1 MSLRERDVFGPRRRQ
16 RGKPERMVQRACLGE
31 LRRLGAIV
39 AVTDA
44 GAAYRAGAFFGDAIP
59 AGWPDITGL
68 LPDGRFIGVEC
79 KANRGRQSAAQ
90 KVMAQQ
96 IRQRHG
102 IYVLAY
108 GVEDVAEALEAP
120 EPHGTVAPKGASDGH
135 KEVQVR
141 HRRA

>member
-1 MSLRERDVFGPRRRQ
+1 MSLRERDVFGPRRR
-16 RGKPERMVQRACLGE
+16 RRRKPERAVQRACLGE

-79 KANRGRQSAAQ
+79 KAKCGRQSAAQ
-90 KVMAQQ
+90 KAIAQQ
-96 IRQRHG
+96 IRQRNG

-108 GVEDVAEALEAP
+108 SIEDVQRAIGHA
-120 EPHGTVAPKGASDGH
+120 DGPN
-135 KEVQVR
+135 
-141 HRRA
+141 